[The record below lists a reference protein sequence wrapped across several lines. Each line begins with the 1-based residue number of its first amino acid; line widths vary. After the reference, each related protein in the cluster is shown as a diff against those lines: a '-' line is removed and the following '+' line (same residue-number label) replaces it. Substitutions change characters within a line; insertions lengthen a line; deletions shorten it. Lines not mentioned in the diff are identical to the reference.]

1 MPSRQA
7 LRAAPATESISGW
20 LPPAVLEPLVEI
32 NRHCIDLLCDLAAAN
47 DYRSAV
53 IKDLAPLW
61 RSLTP
66 ASRQL
71 LATCPFLLVDA
82 GFADEQ
88 RWRRLRVPHS
98 PEAQRVSADA
108 PLPLPA
114 GFTRRVLV
122 YGWHLARSE
131 PSMARL
137 ALGMTAECLSQVA
150 ALGLHEIDQLCEQ
163 YPGWVR
169 PRWETRPDVWRPLLQ
184 AVGRPTEATLQRM
197 RLRGIQLLA
206 GAALPGATPP
216 R

>member
-1 MPSRQA
+1 
-7 LRAAPATESISGW
+7 
-20 LPPAVLEPLVEI
+20 
-32 NRHCIDLLCDLAAAN
+32 
-47 DYRSAV
+47 
-53 IKDLAPLW
+53 
-61 RSLTP
+61 
-66 ASRQL
+66 
-71 LATCPFLLVDA
+71 
-82 GFADEQ
+82 
-88 RWRRLRVPHS
+88 LRVPHS